1 MMTSAHQQKKT
12 ELISKVK
19 DLYFTNCSLRY
30 PQIYTKELTQTLYD
44 LLIRTVQNQSGKKDS
59 KLKLLIRVS
68 DRFKIFRFDCSA
80 SKPVIFLYDSL
91 AGLIKKFLAES
102 ELRYYPDTRYKPPPP
117 KTHKKS
123 PDYNTPSYPKQ
134 KSFNFSTKPNDH
146 PPTSTSVH
154 KTYNQKFKART
165 S

>member
-30 PQIYTKELTQTLYD
+30 PQIYTNELTQILYD

-117 KTHKKS
+117 KTHKIIHS
-123 PDYNTPSYPKQ
+123 TPSYPKQ